1 MNAAVMN
8 ITGQARRIM
17 TAQLVVAAVL
27 GLGALVFFGQLQGL
41 SVVYGGLV
49 DLMLTLL
56 LSRSVSK
63 ADAVA
68 ATDPKAGMTV
78 LYVGAVIRF
87 FLFIVMFAIG
97 LALLRLDALAVAVG
111 FVAARVAQL
120 AGVRNVTRNN
130 EPEGLK

>member
-130 EPEGLK
+130 ETEGLK

>member
-1 MNAAVMN
+1 MNAAMN

-17 TAQLVVAAVL
+17 TAQLVVTAVA
-27 GLGALVFFGQLQGL
+27 GLGAFLLFGMLQGV

-49 DLMLTLL
+49 DLVLTLL
-56 LSRSVSK
+56 LSRSVRK
-63 ADAVA
+63 AEAVA

-111 FVAARVAQL
+111 FVAARFAQL
-120 AGVRNVTRNN
+120 VGVRAATRNN